1 MKKIFAIVL
10 SLVMLFGCVSL
21 VVNAET
27 EGLSAKVNV
36 TISNK
41 GNLVV
46 TQKEVVAKDIDGD
59 DAITVNDVLYAAH
72 KEYYSGGV
80 AEGYGYYVHES
91 YGLSLGKLWGDNSG
105 NFGYYVNDKA
115 AWSLADP
122 VNEGDYVNAFVYSDG
137 TYYSDMYTFFD
148 VKTASCVE
156 GEKISLTLS
165 GAGYDSSWNPI
176 TVPVA
181 DATITLNGEET
192 SYRTDE
198 NGMVDIVI
206 SDAGNYTISAIS
218 STKILV
224 PPVCVATVT
233 AVQVPSTSENT
244 PGTTIVTTTE
254 AESDEFTTEAESD
267 EFTTEEDIVDTIT
280 EEKSDENTTAEEKK
294 QGEKSDNAAKT
305 GDNTVVFIA
314 VLLVS
319 SIGLGVISYKKK
331 ETESNS
337 AYEK

>member
-1 MKKIFAIVL
+1 
-10 SLVMLFGCVSL
+10 
-21 VVNAET
+21 
-27 EGLSAKVNV
+27 
-36 TISNK
+36 
-41 GNLVV
+41 
-46 TQKEVVAKDIDGD
+46 
-59 DAITVNDVLYAAH
+59 
-72 KEYYSGGV
+72 
-80 AEGYGYYVHES
+80 
-91 YGLSLGKLWGDNSG
+91 
-105 NFGYYVNDKA
+105 
-115 AWSLADP
+115 
-122 VNEGDYVNAFVYSDG
+122 
-137 TYYSDMYTFFD
+137 MYTFFD

-165 GAGYDSSWNPI
+165 GAGYDSSWNHI

-181 DATITLNGEET
+181 DATITINGEET

-244 PGTTIVTTTE
+244 QGTTIVTTTE
-254 AESDEFTTEAESD
+254 AESDEFTTE
-267 EFTTEEDIVDTIT
+267 EDIGDTIT
-280 EEKSDENTTAEEKK
+280 EDNSDENTTAEEKQ

>member
-1 MKKIFAIVL
+1 MKKFFAIVL

-72 KEYYSGGV
+72 KKYYSGGV

-244 PGTTIVTTTE
+244 QGTTIVT
-254 AESDEFTTEAESD
+254 TTEAESD